1 MKKLLLQ
8 FAFLLLPVFVLA
20 QSNPS
25 ISKNFTPK
33 MKGIFQSFKL
43 NDHVSVVQTNVDDEN
58 FELIAVNDKMEV
70 LWRTSFKGY
79 AFGAD
84 KFKGHILAFA
94 AANHSE
100 KKGYSGPYTGYLV
113 NETTGKLILQ
123 KEIYN
128 SSPSDKKE
136 LAIAYFTGNGAY
148 CNLAVEQVDKDTRFF
163 PTDKINTSNDLK
175 LMSINE
181 KLEVV
186 NTRHI
191 IPDGT
196 FVNLIYNN
204 NGDLF
209 LFVLQENK
217 TLKVSKY
224 DAGKTEASGAIM
236 QDIDLPNKPEIDYN
250 SRFVFPSPTNPNV
263 VYFTLT
269 HNNPDKDHELTVG
282 KLDFST
288 HKGQV
293 VNEVFSRNHV
303 RDIEKSY
310 VPFDKKLDKPI
321 IGYDVELLTTRHLEE
336 YNGTLLVTLS
346 EWGSDKLSAGS
357 FSFGEL
363 SVIINGYDLNLKPK
377 FQQVLPTHYGFYFPF
392 FTGYHTD
399 NNALYVVSNT
409 ASGSS
414 LIALYGKLDLTTGN
428 WVKLEKLQKDDL
440 GKFDYSDYHVMWFT
454 KEFIVPYVDL
464 KNFVKVTQ
472 VINLAS
478 YQY

>member
-1 MKKLLLQ
+1 MRRLLWQ
-8 FAFLLLPVFVLA
+8 FALLLLPVCAFA
-20 QSNPS
+20 QGNPT

-33 MKGIFQSFKL
+33 IKGIFQSFKL
-43 NDHVSVVQTNVDDEN
+43 NDHVSIVQTNIDDEN

-94 AANHSE
+94 ATSYSE
-100 KKGYSGPYTGYLV
+100 KKGYAGPYTGYFV
-113 NETTGKLILQ
+113 NETTGKLMLQ

-128 SSPSDKKE
+128 DKPSDKKE
-136 LAIAYFTGNGAY
+136 VAIAYFTGDGAY

-163 PTDKINTSNDLK
+163 PTDKINTSNDIK
-175 LMSINE
+175 LMSLNE
-181 KLEVV
+181 KLEIV

-191 IPDGT
+191 IPEGT
-196 FVNLIYNN
+196 FVNLTYNN

-209 LFVLQENK
+209 LFVLQDNK
-217 TLKVSKY
+217 TVKVSKY
-224 DAGKTEASGAIM
+224 EAGKTDASGSII
-236 QDIDLPNKPEIDYN
+236 QDIDVANKPEIDYN

-288 HKGQV
+288 HKGQI
-293 VNEVFSRNHV
+293 VNEVFSGKHV

-310 VPFDKKLDKPI
+310 VPFDKKLDKPNL
-321 IGYDVELLTTRHLEE
+321 GYYHEVRHLEE

-346 EWGSDKLSAGS
+346 EWGAGGN

-363 SVIINGYDLNLKPK
+363 SVVINGYDLDLKPK

-392 FTGYHTD
+392 FTGYHTG
-399 NNALYVVSNT
+399 NNSLYVVSNT
-409 ASGSS
+409 ASGRS
-414 LIALYGKLDLTTGN
+414 LIVLYGKLDLTTGN
-428 WVKLEKLQKDDL
+428 WEKLEKLPKGDL
-440 GKFDYSDYHVMWFT
+440 GNFDYSDYHVIWFT
-454 KEFIVPYVDL
+454 KEFMVPYVDL